1 MTESRSELEQ
11 LAGDFLNYYAQ
22 AWDQHLI
29 RIVIKI
35 QGLKYKK
42 SYLWFCIGINLV
54 PYIKGRT
61 QNGGVRE
68 KSVEEITFFLAKGKG
83 IGS

>member
-1 MTESRSELEQ
+1 MHKLEINTY
-11 LAGDFLNYYAQ
+11 GTGRPVE
-22 AWDQHLI
+22 I
-29 RIVIKI
+29 RIVIKLKE
-35 QGLKYKK
+35 LKYKK
-42 SYLWFCIGINLV
+42 SYLLFCIGINLV